1 MFQPRSRDF
10 SDPRL
15 TAIVDHLRA
24 VERELAGVGRQAGRR
39 ASANASA
46 AGDLIA
52 DTVGPILNDIADRFW
67 RGQRAATDGVADLG
81 GRAVRMGGRVGND
94 ALERIAAQ
102 AKVRPLLTLAVAI
115 CIGVLIGAAGR
126 RSM

>member
-10 SDPRL
+10 NPRV
-15 TAIVDHLRA
+15 TAIVDHLQA
-24 VERELAGVGRQAGRR
+24 IERELAGMGRQAGRH

-67 RGQRAATDGVADLG
+67 RGQRAAAEGAADLS

-102 AKVRPLLTLAVAI
+102 AKERPVLTLAVAI
-115 CIGVLIGAAGR
+115 GVGVLIGAAGR

>member
-10 SDPRL
+10 NPRV
-15 TAIVDHLRA
+15 TAIVDHLQA
-24 VERELAGVGRQAGRR
+24 IERELAGMRRQAGRR

-67 RGQRAATDGVADLG
+67 RGQRAAAEGAADLS

-102 AKVRPLLTLAVAI
+102 AKERPVLTLAVAI
-115 CIGVLIGAAGR
+115 GVGVLIGAAGR

>member
-10 SDPRL
+10 NPRV
-15 TAIVDHLRA
+15 TAIVDHLQA
-24 VERELAGVGRQAGRR
+24 IERELAGMRRQAGRR

-67 RGQRAATDGVADLG
+67 RSQRAAAEGAADLS

-102 AKVRPLLTLAVAI
+102 AKERPVLTLAVAI
-115 CIGVLIGAAGR
+115 GVGVLIGAAGR